1 LRPPCGVLRNFA
13 ATETP
18 DFPGRLPQLEPA
30 ASFGLLFG
38 FIGRGAAVVALCA
51 LAACSSAGGLSPLAG
66 ASIAKSSFAPEAP
79 KAAQLAAMEAVSAPQ
94 PRGSHNGLDGLI
106 NHYAAVNGIPV
117 TLIHRVIDRES
128 DYNPKARNGSYYGLM
143 QISHATA
150 KSMGYTGSAAGLLDP
165 EVNLRYATKYLAGAY
180 LVGGNSE
187 DQAIRNYSRGYYY
200 DAKRQGLLEEVGLR

>member
-1 LRPPCGVLRNFA
+1 MFGVL
-13 ATETP
+13 
-18 DFPGRLPQLEPA
+18 
-30 ASFGLLFG
+30 
-38 FIGRGAAVVALCA
+38 GRGAAVAALCA
-51 LAACSSAGGLSPLAG
+51 LAACSSAGGFNALAG
-66 ASIAKSSFAPEAP
+66 ATTAKSSFAPEAP
-79 KAAQLAAMEAVSAPQ
+79 KSAQLAAMNAVAAPQ

-106 NHYAAVNGIPV
+106 SHYAAVNGIPA

-128 DYNPKARNGSYYGLM
+128 DYNPRARNGSYYGLM

-150 KSMGYTGSAAGLLDP
+150 KSMGYTGSAQGLLDP

-200 DAKRQGLLEEVGLR
+200 DAKAKGLLEETGLR